1 MALELEIP
9 EGQAGHVDENHGG
22 LGRTPRILVLGV
34 GGAGCN
40 AINNML
46 RPDSPHDQT
55 GLEFLVA
62 NCDAQS
68 LEQSICEH
76 KLQLGENT
84 TGGLG
89 AGSNPE
95 MGKAAAQ
102 ETGDII
108 RKYFE
113 GVNMLFLTAG
123 MGGGT
128 GTGAIPVIAEIAKE
142 MDILTVAVVTK
153 PFEFEGVQR
162 AKIAD
167 EGIKELESKVDSL
180 IVVPNQ
186 NLFSVADETT
196 SFSDAFRIADQVLAQ
211 GVWGIT
217 SLMTRPGLVNL
228 DFNDIRTAMYGGGR
242 AMLGTGEAVGENRA
256 IEAARAAIA
265 NPLLETSTLDGAR
278 YVLINIVGSQLG
290 LFEVQQ
296 AFMHIRDQV
305 GEDAAINYG
314 AAIDESLEGRM
325 RVLVVAT
332 GVDVNKA
339 RKSTMRYVSPKPIA
353 SSIPPR
359 PERQD
364 DIAVA
369 EDYAT
374 SEHYAP
380 PAEPEPRPMVA
391 EEPPVNP
398 FMDSAPS
405 QAPAQQLRNERA
417 HNPFA
422 QEQSF
427 GHSSSAQAGG
437 SSFVPERPVTN
448 QHVQDSSVN
457 LPPVDNEEPSSN
469 KASRLFNLAVKSNHK
484 KDDDDLPEW
493 FRNND

>member
-1 MALELEIP
+1 MALELEVPDIHDSQ
-9 EGQAGHVDENHGG
+9 ENMSHHVD

-68 LEQSICEH
+68 LNQSICEN

-89 AGSNPE
+89 AGSDPQ
-95 MGKAAAQ
+95 MGRAAAE
-102 ETGDII
+102 ETDELI
-108 RKYFE
+108 RKYLD
-113 GVNMLFLTAG
+113 GINMLFLTAG

-128 GTGAIPVIAEIAKE
+128 GTGAIPVIAQIAK
-142 MDILTVAVVTK
+142 DIGILTIAVVTR
-153 PFEFEGVQR
+153 PFEFEGAQR

-228 DFNDIRTAMYGGGR
+228 DFNDIRTAMREGGR

-256 IEAARAAIA
+256 MEAARAAIA
-265 NPLLETSTLDGAR
+265 NPLLETSTLEGAR
-278 YVLINIVGSQLG
+278 YVLINIIGSQLG
-290 LFEVQQ
+290 LFEVEQ
-296 AFMHIRDQV
+296 AFMHIREQV
-305 GEDAAINYG
+305 GSDAAINYG
-314 AAIDESLEGRM
+314 AAIDEDLEGKM

-332 GVDVNKA
+332 GVDVNKG
-339 RKSTMRYVSPKPIA
+339 RKTSSRY
-353 SSIPPR
+353 SSIKPTAALNVPIK
-359 PERQD
+359 PTKQEAPDASMQP
-364 DIAVA
+364 APQSQPVEKN
-369 EDYAT
+369 ED
-374 SEHYAP
+374 
-380 PAEPEPRPMVA
+380 
-391 EEPPVNP
+391 PVNP
-398 FMDSAPS
+398 YHDP
-405 QAPAQQLRNERA
+405 APARNPNERLRNNAPRNYNEPA
-417 HNPFA
+417 FNNDA
-422 QEQSF
+422 
-427 GHSSSAQAGG
+427 
-437 SSFVPERPVTN
+437 FVPERPITN
-448 QHVQDSSVN
+448 QAVEDSNVE
-457 LPPVDNEEPSSN
+457 LPAVENEEHAPSR
-469 KASRLFNLAVKSNHK
+469 ASKLFNLAVKSNHK
-484 KDDDDLPEW
+484 KEDDDLPEW

>member
-9 EGQAGHVDENHGG
+9 DVQDGHSHMDHSG
-22 LGRTPRILVLGV
+22 LGKTPRILVLGV

-68 LEQSICEH
+68 LHQSICAN

-89 AGSNPE
+89 AGSDPQ
-95 MGKAAAQ
+95 MGRAAAE
-102 ETGDII
+102 ETDELL
-108 RKYFE
+108 RKNLE
-113 GVNMLFLTAG
+113 GINMLFLTAG

-128 GTGAIPVIAEIAKE
+128 GTGAIPVIAQIAKE
-142 MDILTVAVVTK
+142 MGILTVAVVTR
-153 PFEFEGVQR
+153 PFDFEGAQR

-167 EGIKELESKVDSL
+167 EGIKELENKVDSL

-186 NLFSVADETT
+186 NLFSVADEST

-228 DFNDIRTAMYGGGR
+228 DFNDIRTAMREGGR
-242 AMLGTGEAVGENRA
+242 AMLGTGEAAGENRA

-265 NPLLETSTLDGAR
+265 NPLLETSTLEGAR

-290 LFEVQQ
+290 LFEVEQ
-296 AFMHIRDQV
+296 AFTHIREQV
-305 GEDAAINYG
+305 GGDAAINYG
-314 AAIDESLEGRM
+314 AAIDEELEGKM

-332 GVDVNKA
+332 GVDVNRVRKA
-339 RKSTMRYVSPKPIA
+339 NIRHVTPTVNRVS
-353 SSIPPR
+353 SSQKTSKTDIPSA
-359 PERQD
+359 D
-364 DIAVA
+364 DV
-369 EDYAT
+369 
-374 SEHYAP
+374 HY
-380 PAEPEPRPMVA
+380 
-391 EEPPVNP
+391 
-398 FMDSAPS
+398 
-405 QAPAQQLRNERA
+405 QAPAMPQPEEPQPPINPYMDPAPSASSRHFHEPSASEMPPMAPPPSYRA
-417 HNPFA
+417 EPA
-422 QEQSF
+422 
-427 GHSSSAQAGG
+427 APQADV
-437 SSFVPERPVTN
+437 FVPERPITN
-448 QHVQDSSVN
+448 QAVADTSVE
-457 LPPVDNEEPSSN
+457 LPSVENEEPASN
-469 KASRLFNLAVKSNHK
+469 RATKLFNLAVRSQSK
-484 KDDDDLPEW
+484 KEEDDLPEW